1 MTYDTAQ
8 RHPDGTDEQGGLKR
22 EEFLLYRLNVGAG
35 FASHRHTH
43 SLKFHR
49 TLQNPV
55 LEWRVL
61 VTLAQFGAMT
71 AKEIGHTATWTRPE
85 YRAQWPYWNGIRNLF
100 TGDDRCD

>member
-71 AKEIGHTATWTRPE
+71 AKIIGHTAT
-85 YRAQWPYWNGIRNLF
+85 
-100 TGDDRCD
+100 

>member
-43 SLKFHR
+43 SLKFHQ

-71 AKEIGHTATWTRPE
+71 AKWALLER
-85 YRAQWPYWNGIRNLF
+85 RSKFVYWRRSMRLIKRHYVRLQN
-100 TGDDRCD
+100 

>member
-71 AKEIGHTATWTRPE
+71 AKWALLER
-85 YRAQWPYWNGIRNLF
+85 RSKFVYWRRSMRLIKRHYVRLQN
-100 TGDDRCD
+100 

>member
-22 EEFLLYRLNVGAG
+22 EEFLLYRLKVGAG

-43 SLKFHR
+43 SLKFHQ

-71 AKEIGHTATWTRPE
+71 AKWALLER
-85 YRAQWPYWNGIRNLF
+85 RSKFVYWRRSMRLIKRHYVRLQN
-100 TGDDRCD
+100 